1 MGVGQRQLVS
11 LARALLRQSRIL
23 VLDEATAAVDVETDD
38 LIQET
43 IRSQFANRTILT
55 IAHRLNTIMDSDR
68 VMVLDK
74 GKIAE
79 FSDPASLLANKKSIF
94 YGMAKD
100 AGLV

>member
-1 MGVGQRQLVS
+1 MH
-11 LARALLRQSRIL
+11 
-23 VLDEATAAVDVETDD
+23 VLFH
-38 LIQET
+38 
-43 IRSQFANRTILT
+43 S
-55 IAHRLNTIMDSDR
+55 R